1 MLFFANI
8 KIFSGE
14 LMLNIAFRKD
24 VFLRAFK
31 MALIV
36 GIILA
41 IINHG
46 DHIFLGTMTV
56 TNWIK
61 ILITF
66 CVPFCV
72 STVSSVLAIKKEQL
86 TVR

>member
-1 MLFFANI
+1 MFH
-8 KIFSGE
+8 
-14 LMLNIAFRKD
+14 IAFRKD

-36 GIILA
+36 GIVLA

-46 DHIFLGTMTV
+46 DHIYLGTMTI
-56 TNWIK
+56 TNWTK

-66 CVPFCV
+66 CMPFCV
-72 STVSSVLAIKKEQL
+72 STVSSVLVNKKDQLAI
-86 TVR
+86 R

>member
-1 MLFFANI
+1 MI
-8 KIFSGE
+8 EIVT
-14 LMLNIAFRKD
+14 RTD
-24 VFLRAFK
+24 VLLRALK
-31 MALIV
+31 MASIV
-36 GIILA
+36 GIVLA

-56 TNWIK
+56 TNWTK

-66 CVPFCV
+66 RVPFCV

>member
-1 MLFFANI
+1 MFH
-8 KIFSGE
+8 
-14 LMLNIAFRKD
+14 IAFRKD

-46 DHIFLGTMTV
+46 DHIYFGTMTV
-56 TNWIK
+56 TNWTK

>member
-1 MLFFANI
+1 MFH
-8 KIFSGE
+8 
-14 LMLNIAFRKD
+14 IAFRKD
-24 VFLRAFK
+24 VFFRAFK

-36 GIILA
+36 GIVLA

-72 STVSSVLAIKKEQL
+72 TLLGPSFAKIRPPRFLCTVEDVGNDGGFP
-86 TVR
+86 

>member
-1 MLFFANI
+1 MFH
-8 KIFSGE
+8 
-14 LMLNIAFRKD
+14 IAFRKD

-36 GIILA
+36 GNILA

-56 TNWIK
+56 INWTK

-72 STVSSVLAIKKEQL
+72 STFSSVLAIKKEQV

>member
-1 MLFFANI
+1 MIEILT
-8 KIFSGE
+8 
-14 LMLNIAFRKD
+14 RTD
-24 VFLRAFK
+24 VLLRALK
-31 MALIV
+31 MASIV
-36 GIILA
+36 GIVLA

-46 DHIFLGTMTV
+46 DHILLGTMTV

-72 STVSSVLAIKKEQL
+72 STISSVLAIRREQNISH
-86 TVR
+86 

>member
-1 MLFFANI
+1 MFH
-8 KIFSGE
+8 
-14 LMLNIAFRKD
+14 IAFRKD

-36 GIILA
+36 GIILP
-41 IINHG
+41 IINRR
-46 DHIFLGTMTV
+46 DHIFLGTMTA
-56 TNWIK
+56 TNYTK

>member
-1 MLFFANI
+1 MFH
-8 KIFSGE
+8 
-14 LMLNIAFRKD
+14 IAFRKD
-24 VFLRAFK
+24 VFLRAF
-31 MALIV
+31 IV
-36 GIILA
+36 GLIFA

-46 DHIFLGTMTV
+46 DHIFLKTMTV
-56 TNWIK
+56 TNWTK

-72 STVSSVLAIKKEQL
+72 STVSSVLAIKNEQL

>member
-1 MLFFANI
+1 MFKIVIRSDVLF
-8 KIFSGE
+8 
-14 LMLNIAFRKD
+14 
-24 VFLRAFK
+24 RAFK
-31 MALIV
+31 MASIV
-36 GIILA
+36 GIVLA

-46 DHIFLGTMTV
+46 DHILLGTMTT

-72 STVSSVLAIKKEQL
+72 SSISSVLAIRREQYSKI
-86 TVR
+86 

>member
-1 MLFFANI
+1 MFH
-8 KIFSGE
+8 
-14 LMLNIAFRKD
+14 IAFRKD

-46 DHIFLGTMTV
+46 DHIFFGTMTV

-61 ILITF
+61 VIITF

-72 STVSSVLAIKKEQL
+72 STISSVLAIRREQNISH
-86 TVR
+86 